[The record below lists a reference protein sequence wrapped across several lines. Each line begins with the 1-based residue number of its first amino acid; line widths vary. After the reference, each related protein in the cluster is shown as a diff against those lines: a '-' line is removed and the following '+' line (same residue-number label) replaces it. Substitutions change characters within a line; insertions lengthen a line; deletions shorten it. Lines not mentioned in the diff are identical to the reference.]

1 MQSTSPEEES
11 PMKVRKC
18 LSCVPLDC
26 VSDIFAKT
34 EVVLCLF
41 IDKNLQWLDRL
52 TTLEEK
58 FFLATSL

>member
-18 LSCVPLDC
+18 LSYVPLDC

-34 EVVLCLF
+34 EVVCVCSLIKTC
-41 IDKNLQWLDRL
+41 NGL
-52 TTLEEK
+52 TG
-58 FFLATSL
+58 